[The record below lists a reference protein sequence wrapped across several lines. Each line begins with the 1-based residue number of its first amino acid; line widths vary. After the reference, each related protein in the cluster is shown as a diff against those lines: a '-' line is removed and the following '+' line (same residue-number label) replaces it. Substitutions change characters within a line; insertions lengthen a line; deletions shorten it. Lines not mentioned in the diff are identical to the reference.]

1 MIYAYRNLADGRRER
16 RDGTLVFMF
25 FFRCLNLKCF
35 DFMHCDS
42 ELEKNILIL
51 DGIMMK
57 SEVEYI

>member
-16 RDGTLVFMF
+16 RDGTLVCMS
-25 FFRCLNLKCF
+25 CLNCF